1 MAFGYPYV
9 SNVRKKLIFSSG
21 RYCGLP
27 SEYLKPANKQLLEE
41 FYTKIL
47 SESSNKEIETGV
59 DPLGFTFFNLDFICY
74 VGLVTTK
81 GQRGKYRNLGK
92 KYPENRFYIDY
103 LEKQIQFEYD
113 LLNFKEYIP
122 IDIVT
127 QNLHEIRGLNS
138 KIGANID
145 TIMRIDDEAEWEE
158 KFEEQTQTVKKIYVG
173 SRLIKFILDNVKF
186 YIPDFFENLTIKY
199 DRSFIVH
206 RSVSKIVK
214 IYRNDFKK
222 DRADIQFSGRS
233 LGSINGEKE
242 YFEILVKILVENALK
257 YSEFPKRIGPKVSIS
272 ENEQHI
278 SIEVHSYGRA
288 IPTTEQPYLF
298 SKGFRS
304 TANRS
309 NKEGTGMGLFN
320 AKQLSKHFN
329 AEISFSN
336 KEVSKG
342 NDIDLAWNI
351 FTLKI
356 NKKRTTKPKLH

>member
-1 MAFGYPYV
+1 MDFGYPYV
-9 SNVRKKLIFSSG
+9 SNVRRKLIFSSG

-27 SEYLKPANKQLLEE
+27 SEYLKSTNKSVLEE

-47 SESSNKEIETGV
+47 SGSSSNEIESGI
-59 DPLGFTFFNLDFICY
+59 DPLGFTFINLDFICY
-74 VGLVTTK
+74 VGLITSK
-81 GQRGKYRNLGK
+81 GQKAKYRNLGK
-92 KYPENRFYIDY
+92 KYPENKFYLDY
-103 LEKQIQFEYD
+103 LKKQIQFEYD

-145 TIMRIDDEAEWEE
+145 SIMRIDDEAEWEE
-158 KFEEQTQTVKKIYVG
+158 KFEEQTQSVKKIYVG

-186 YIPDFFENLTIKY
+186 YIPDFFENLSIKY

-222 DRADIQFSGRS
+222 DRADIEFTGSSSGT
-233 LGSINGEKE
+233 IHGEKE
-242 YFEILVKILVENALK
+242 YFEVLVKILVENALK
-257 YSEFPKRIGPKVSIS
+257 YSEFSKRIGPKVLIS
-272 ENEQHI
+272 ENGQYI
-278 SIEVHSYGRA
+278 SVEVHSYGRA

-304 TANRS
+304 TSNRS
-309 NKEGTGMGLFN
+309 TKEGTGMGLYN

-329 AEISFSN
+329 SEISFSN
-336 KEVSKG
+336 KEVSKDD
-342 NDIDLAWNI
+342 NIDLAWNI

-356 NKKRTTKPKLH
+356 NKKRTT

>member
-1 MAFGYPYV
+1 M
-9 SNVRKKLIFSSG
+9 SKSS
-21 RYCGLP
+21 
-27 SEYLKPANKQLLEE
+27 S
-41 FYTKIL
+41 
-47 SESSNKEIETGV
+47 KEIETGV
-59 DPLGFTFFNLDFICY
+59 DPLGFTYINLDFICY
-74 VGLVTTK
+74 IGLVTPN

-92 KYPENRFYIDY
+92 KYPENKFYIDY
-103 LEKQIQFEYD
+103 LKKQIQFEYD

-145 TIMRIDDEAEWEE
+145 TIMRIDNEAQWEE
-158 KFEEQTQTVKKIYVG
+158 KFDEQTQTVKKIYVG

-186 YIPDFFENLTIKY
+186 YIPDFFKNLSIKY
-199 DRSFIVH
+199 DRNFIVH
-206 RSVSKIVK
+206 LSVSKIVK
-214 IYRNDFKK
+214 IYRNDFKV
-222 DRADIQFSGRS
+222 DRADIQFSGS
-233 LGSINGEKE
+233 SSGSIDGEKE

-272 ENEQHI
+272 ENGNYI

-288 IPTTEQPYLF
+288 IPNTEQPYLF

-309 NKEGTGMGLFN
+309 TREGSGMGLFN

-336 KEVSKG
+336 KEVSKD

-356 NKKRTTKPKLH
+356 NKKRTILPKK